1 MEIQN
6 TLHKTKLIVDLFLHM
21 HAKYRVEI
29 EDYYV
34 GSGDSCYLHHYYFAN
49 FKAAQNF
56 IRGYDKEFYKIT
68 LFAQH
73 GLKGTTCNLFTGSWI
88 TVEEENNIAYIHDKY
103 GFLDIVDFSG
113 DGWYLRGKNLHNP
126 DYVAITDDLEFLKKE
141 TWDRYIKSGG
151 VLTFR
156 EVVNDL
162 FKERYPNAAGHY
174 KKNFLIL
181 YSRMLDQINQ
191 VTETKKY

>member
-6 TLHKTKLIVDLFLHM
+6 TIHKSKLIMGLFLHT
-21 HAKYRVEI
+21 HDKYRVEI

-34 GSGDSCYLHHYYFAN
+34 GSGDSRYLHHYYFAN
-49 FKAAQNF
+49 FKAVQNF
-56 IRGYDKEFYKIT
+56 IRGYDQEFYKIT
-68 LFAQH
+68 LFAQR
-73 GLKGTTCNLFTGSWI
+73 GLKGIPCNLFTGSWI
-88 TVEEENNIAYIHDKY
+88 TVEEEASIAYIQDRY

-141 TWDRYIKSGG
+141 TWDRYMKSGG
-151 VLTFR
+151 VMTFR
-156 EVVNDL
+156 EVVNEL
-162 FKERYPNAAGHY
+162 FKERYPNVASHY
-174 KKNFLIL
+174 KNNFLIL
-181 YSRMLDQINQ
+181 YSRMLDQMNQ